1 MELVSAI
8 VCTYN
13 RPVDTV
19 LRAVKSIKNQTYQNI
34 EIIVV
39 NDCPGNIDLVAKL
52 ESELKALDD
61 KIRYYVNEENKGIS
75 ANRNVGLSY
84 AKGKY
89 IAYLDDDDEWAPNKI
104 EMQVSEMSGNVALV
118 YGNFIIKDGEKS
130 FVSYRGRHFG
140 NLLKEILKENFVGGT
155 SFPLINTEYLKSIG
169 GFDENATSGEEYD
182 VWIRLISRY
191 EIRYVN
197 SPLGFYS
204 MSSDSVFKND
214 NSKYTMWRLYFLKK
228 YRDLLVRY
236 PLIYMSA
243 LKSDM
248 RLGENCKDKE
258 LYDYCK
264 KMINE
269 SGIKRALLILVPI
282 VNFKD
287 KVLTKLRLN

>member
-52 ESELKALDD
+52 ESELKAVDD

-89 IAYLDDDDEWAPNKI
+89 IAYLDDDDEWMPQKI
-104 EMQVSEMSGNVALV
+104 EMQVAGMTDNVAIV
-118 YGNFIIKDGEKS
+118 YGDFIIKDGEKS

-140 NLLKEILKENFVGGT
+140 NLLKEILKDNFVGGT
-155 SFPLINTEYLKSIG
+155 SFPLINAEYLKSIG
-169 GFDENATSGEEYD
+169 GFDENATSGEDYD
-182 VWIRLISRY
+182 VWIRLISKY
-191 EIRYVN
+191 EISYVN
-197 SPLGFYS
+197 SPLGFYF

-214 NSKYTMWRLYFLKK
+214 NSKYIRWRLYFLNK
-228 YRDLLVRY
+228 YRKLLEKY
-236 PLIYMSA
+236 PLVYMST

-248 RLGENCKDKE
+248 RLGEKYKNSE

-264 KMINE
+264 EKIDE
-269 SGIKRALLILVPI
+269 SGIKRALFILVPI